1 MRKHL
6 PEDAHLISRD
16 LNANQCL
23 TDPKACTG
31 IWGGE
36 ASTGINSFVSA
47 LSSRPGTISHHSV
60 ALPNCL

>member
-6 PEDAHLISRD
+6 PEDAHLVSRD

-36 ASTGINSFVSA
+36 ASTGINSFLSA
-47 LSSRPGTISHHSV
+47 AIFQAWNRFPSLSGS
-60 ALPNCL
+60 A